1 MLPQIALNFHPYL
14 LIDGPMNKG
23 YLELMLM
30 RNKQKLN
37 DTNSR
42 DQKNIR
48 FKLTLVNS
56 ETRVQRTEKSLSLF
70 L

>member
-1 MLPQIALNFHPYL
+1 
-14 LIDGPMNKG
+14 
-23 YLELMLM
+23 MLM
-30 RNKQKLN
+30 KNKKKKLN

-48 FKLTLVNS
+48 FKLTLVNRNKG
-56 ETRVQRTEKSLSLF
+56 TKDFEKSLSLS